1 MKHNTIMKLLGLCLV
16 MTTAR
21 ADLEESFKNPPDSA
35 KPGTFYLWMNGH
47 ISKPGITKDLEAFKQ
62 VGIQNFIVFDTDW
75 FLPHGGVVYN
85 SDAFHDCLN
94 HTAAE
99 ADRLGM
105 EMSMKNCSGWTCS
118 GGPWVTPEQSMKTV
132 VWTEIRIKA
141 GDTGVQLKQPK
152 ATREFYR
159 DIAVLAFP
167 TPKNDEYRLENW
179 FGKSLNDK
187 MAMELKKQKVVR
199 VDMFAPQTT
208 PTPADAVVSPASVQ
222 VLSDRMD
229 SSGKLNWSPSS
240 GEWTVLRMGYTSTGL
255 ENKPPSTG
263 GEGLEIDK
271 MSRAAADLHWES
283 LLDRVAANARTHKSF
298 TSLAIDSWEVHHQN
312 WTDGFEKL
320 FKERNGY
327 DLIPKLICFTG
338 RVLENTETTERIL
351 WDLRRTVSDLVY
363 ENYFSYFSEKCHAQ
377 GLGLTVEPYGPG
389 PFDCSR
395 VAKLADWPMTEFWYT
410 GNPNK
415 KATGW
420 TWTSQMVGSGVRL
433 SGKKVFGAEAYTRID
448 GDYTAHPYLMKTLG
462 DRMFCQG
469 VNRFVFHSSAHQG
482 LRDGVKPGVTHGK
495 FGFQNHRNNTWFFE
509 GKDWIDYI
517 TRCQHILQT
526 GDHVSD
532 ILALDGENRPF
543 SSFPGSGDLSLGWAK
558 GFKTDVSEIGIL
570 DELSVDPQGFLR
582 ASYKGTLLPNR
593 YKMLTLANA
602 ALMSVETAEKLGK
615 LAEQGVPVFA
625 ARPVRTPSLR
635 DAKRNDA
642 ELQKLIQQ
650 QWDSGKI
657 RKPDEFEQA
666 LGSIQPDCALPEQM
680 EYVHHTLAGAE
691 FYFVSNQAQTERTE
705 EVTFRVAGKLPE
717 LWDPETGETMPAPNW
732 SVTKDGRTQVELDL
746 DPADSLFVVFRT
758 PTAKKSGEA
767 PKWEYKEMGS
777 LSGDWRVTFDPA
789 FGPKEPQVFGELT
802 PWNEHPNELIKYF
815 SGTAAYKRT
824 FNLSGTP
831 NQAVYLDLG
840 KVDVMA
846 RVLVNGNDLGVL
858 WKPPFRV
865 DISAALRK
873 GANRL
878 EIRVTNLW
886 VNRLIGDSALPETG
900 KINGGGVWRHYAYQK
915 FPDWVVSNKP
925 IPEGHRRT
933 FATWSHY
940 EKGGKLLPA
949 GLMGPGRLMKRV
961 EKAPPPEGFS
971 DSFDT
976 ATGTAHK
983 PQRDTRL
990 VLMHTGSVAGWLKL
1004 GDKHD
1009 LRCVNR
1015 GSKEQPDWAVMIGKG
1030 TTLTSPEFSANR
1042 AGKTYQV
1049 SVEISPTV
1057 YLAVKEATQASDVL
1071 VIELLRKDGT
1081 VLKSVEKSVGKWARN
1096 MAFQKVGFEYK
1107 GDGSG
1112 LIKIRFSSK
1121 DKTADSFAGA
1131 INNLNVSPGG

>member
-1 MKHNTIMKLLGLCLV
+1 VC
-16 MTTAR
+16 AY
-21 ADLEESFKNPPDSA
+21 ADIEQSFKNPPDSS

-62 VGIQNFIVFDTDW
+62 VGIQNFIVFDNDW
-75 FLPHGGVVYN
+75 FIPHGGVVYN

-105 EMSMKNCSGWTCS
+105 EMSMKNCAGWTCS

-132 VWTEIRIKA
+132 VWTETRVKA
-141 GDTGVQLKQPK
+141 GDAAVQLEQPK
-152 ATREFYR
+152 ATRELYR

-167 TPKNDEYRLENW
+167 TPKNDDYRLENW

-187 MAMELKKQKVVR
+187 KAMELAKQKFVR
-199 VDMFAPQTT
+199 VDMFTPQTT
-208 PTPADAVVSPASVQ
+208 PTPVEAVISPESVQ

-229 SSGKLNWSPSS
+229 ASGTLNWKPTS
-240 GEWTVLRMGYTSTGL
+240 GEWTVLRMGYTSNGQ

-263 GEGLEIDK
+263 AKGLEIDK

-298 TSLAIDSWEVHHQN
+298 TSLSIDSWEVHHQN

-320 FKERNGY
+320 FEERNGY

-338 RVLENTETTERIL
+338 RVLENTGYTERVL

-363 ENYFSYFSEKCHAQ
+363 ENYFLYFSEKCHAN
-377 GLGLTVEPYGPG
+377 GLGLTVEPYGPA
-389 PFDCSR
+389 PFDTSR

-415 KATGW
+415 KASGW

-433 SGKKVFGAEAYTRID
+433 SGKKVFGAEAYTRIN
-448 GDYTAHPYLMKTLG
+448 GDFTAHPYLMKTLG

-495 FGFQNHRNNTWFFE
+495 FGFHNNRNNTWFFE
-509 GKDWIDYI
+509 GEDWVKYI

-543 SSFPGSGDLSLGWAK
+543 SSFPGSGDLYLEWVRGHKIDAA
-558 GFKTDVSEIGIL
+558 EIGTL
-570 DELSVDPQGFLR
+570 DDLSVDKEGFLR
-582 ASYKGTLLPNR
+582 ASYKGKLLPSR
-593 YKMLTLANA
+593 YKMLSLGNA
-602 ALMSVETAEKLGK
+602 ALMSVETARKLGA

-635 DAKRNDA
+635 TANGNDA
-642 ELQKLIQQ
+642 ELQKLIRTY
-650 QWDSGKI
+650 WDSGKI
-657 RKPDEFEQA
+657 RNPDDFEQA
-666 LGSIQPDCALPEQM
+666 LGNIKPDCALPEQM
-680 EYVHHTLAGAE
+680 EYVHHTLDGAD

-705 EVTFRVAGKLPE
+705 SVTFRVAGKLPE
-717 LWDPETGETMPAPNW
+717 LWDPETGETIPAPNW

-746 DPADSLFVVFRT
+746 DPADSLFVVFRE
-758 PTAKKSGEA
+758 PTTKQSGES
-767 PKWEYKEMGS
+767 PKWEYKEMGT
-777 LSGDWRVTFDPA
+777 LSGDWTVTFDPA
-789 FGPKEPQVFGELT
+789 FGPKGPQRFDKLIA
-802 PWNEHPNELIKYF
+802 WNEHQNELIKYF
-815 SGTAAYKRT
+815 SGTAAYRKA
-824 FNLSGTP
+824 F
-831 NQAVYLDLG
+831 AVSDLNAELYLDLG

-846 RVLVNGNDLGVL
+846 RVLVNGKDLGVL

-865 DISAALRK
+865 DISGAVKK

-900 KINGGGVWRHYAYQK
+900 KINGGGVWRHYAYER

-940 EKGGKLLPA
+940 EKGGKLLPS
-949 GLMGPGRLMKRV
+949 GLMGPVRLMNRV
-961 EKAPPPEGFS
+961 ESVLPPEGFAE
-971 DSFDT
+971 SFNAT
-976 ATGTAHK
+976 TGTSHK
-983 PQRDTRL
+983 PQRDTGL
-990 VLMHTGSVAGWLKL
+990 PLMHTGQAAGWLKL
-1004 GDKHD
+1004 GYQHD

-1015 GSKEQPDWAVMIGKG
+1015 GTKEVPDWAVMVGKD
-1030 TTLTSPEFSANR
+1030 TTLTSPEFEANR
-1042 AGKTYQV
+1042 AGESYRLN
-1049 SVEISPTV
+1049 VEVSPTV
-1057 YLAVKEATQASDVL
+1057 YLSPKQATQASDVL
-1071 VIELLRKDGT
+1071 LIEVIREDGT
-1081 VLKSVEKSVGKWARN
+1081 ALKSVEHSAGAWAKK
-1096 MAFQKVGFEYK
+1096 MDFEKVEFNYK

-1112 LIKIRFSSK
+1112 PVRIRFSSEA
-1121 DKTADSFAGA
+1121 KTADRFAGA
-1131 INNLNVSPGG
+1131 INSLSVSPGG